1 MTFLQ
6 FHSFTRSRLFR
17 SFSEISFCVRSREN
31 ACFHNFLKIYK
42 KPKLVLNK
50 FVINMAKEGDMSL
63 FNDVLEPFRRVINTD
78 PPKDKL
84 SASAKLNFSD
94 SKEGT

>member
-1 MTFLQ
+1 
-6 FHSFTRSRLFR
+6 
-17 SFSEISFCVRSREN
+17 
-31 ACFHNFLKIYK
+31 
-42 KPKLVLNK
+42 
-50 FVINMAKEGDMSL
+50 MAKEGDMSL

-94 SKEGT
+94 SNQSIKDGIVYSYFISVSFLFKADI

>member
-1 MTFLQ
+1 
-6 FHSFTRSRLFR
+6 
-17 SFSEISFCVRSREN
+17 
-31 ACFHNFLKIYK
+31 
-42 KPKLVLNK
+42 
-50 FVINMAKEGDMSL
+50 MAKEGDMSL

-94 SKEGT
+94 SNQSIKDGIVYSYFISVSFLSKADI